1 MKELY
6 FTSPYRRSTRII
18 RLEYGQVKKVFILR
32 TFEGE
37 INGRGT
43 SESPPKEEV
52 FEDEQELLKKV
63 YETKSGLL
71 EGRWIVLSWF
81 TRNTKNWHIVYN
93 WLPYSKPI
101 ERDALCPDV
110 HVADFQTFKKLKQSC
125 LMSRMEFHYHR
136 YVRTWEYIQINTTTG
151 KNRPFPVCLMY
162 SPETL
167 FGRSAVIN
175 AKLIT

>member
-52 FEDEQELLKKV
+52 FEDEQEMLKKV
-63 YETKSGLL
+63 YETKKGLM
-71 EGRWIVLSWF
+71 EGRWIV
-81 TRNTKNWHIVYN
+81 KNKESISQPTFLRTEIIDGKVSFEFSVDIDPVK
-93 WLPYSKPI
+93 LDERKTEI
-101 ERDALCPDV
+101 EE
-110 HVADFQTFKKLKQSC
+110 DFVEQIDKEIETNFRKG
-125 LMSRMEFHYHR
+125 
-136 YVRTWEYIQINTTTG
+136 VR
-151 KNRPFPVCLMY
+151 K
-162 SPETL
+162 
-167 FGRSAVIN
+167 
-175 AKLIT
+175 